1 MELHPASEIILGSH
15 RAKLWMYKC
24 RHQEACLYIINW
36 NHRDGSSGHLCL
48 KAGVA
53 VIPSDL
59 GKPGSEHCIQTVWWW
74 IFVFCLLMSDCPP
87 SLRSSSSPPSSLLY
101 TPFLPSPLP
110 TFLVHRVQRTQLISF
125 QKLNQLCG
133 DETTCFSAVGQML
146 HVIVFRGQNLL
157 SRCCSNFQMNFYNTD
172 VVMFR
177 CLIFLT
183 GLRSTDVIKV
193 EDTCFSS
200 VCLDV

>member
-1 MELHPASEIILGSH
+1 MRACTLLIETTEMAAVAICALKQVLLSYLQTSASQAQNIVS
-15 RAKLWMYKC
+15 KLF
-24 RHQEACLYIINW
+24 
-36 NHRDGSSGHLCL
+36 DGESSYSVCW
-48 KAGVA
+48 
-53 VIPSDL
+53 
-59 GKPGSEHCIQTVWWW
+59 CQTVLPP
-74 IFVFCLLMSDCPP
+74 FAPPLLLLHLFCTHH
-87 SLRSSSSPPSSLLY
+87 SSH
-101 TPFLPSPLP
+101 LPSPHSLF
-110 TFLVHRVQRTQLISF
+110 TEFREHNWLVFKNSTSCVVMKPR
-125 QKLNQLCG
+125 
-133 DETTCFSAVGQML
+133 FSAVGQML

>member
-1 MELHPASEIILGSH
+1 MMELQPASEITLGSH
-15 RAKLWMYKC
+15 RAKLWMYEC
-24 RHQEACLYIINW
+24 RHQDVCLYIINW
-36 NHRDGSSGHLCL
+36 NHRDGSSGHLYL

-59 GKPGSEHCIQTVWWW
+59 GEPGSEHCIQIVWRW
-74 IFVFCLLMSDCPP
+74 IFVFCLLMSNYLP

-101 TPFLPSPLP
+101 TRFLPSP

-157 SRCCSNFQMNFYNTD
+157 SRCCSNVSNEFLQYRCCD
-172 VVMFR
+172 VMFR
-177 CLIFLT
+177 YLFFLT

-193 EDTCFSS
+193 
-200 VCLDV
+200 

>member
-1 MELHPASEIILGSH
+1 MKEVLITVQADDGASTCIWDNTWILDLIGLNSECTSVDT
-15 RAKLWMYKC
+15 RM
-24 RHQEACLYIINW
+24 CLYIINW
-36 NHRDGSSGHLCL
+36 NHRDGSSGHLYL

-59 GKPGSEHCIQTVWWW
+59 GEPGSEHCIQTVWRW
-74 IFVFCLLMSDCPP
+74 IFVFCLLMSNCLP

-101 TPFLPSPLP
+101 TLFLPSP

-133 DETTCFSAVGQML
+133 DETTCFSAVGQIL

-157 SRCCSNFQMNFYNTD
+157 SRCCSNVSN
-172 VVMFR
+172 
-177 CLIFLT
+177 
-183 GLRSTDVIKV
+183 
-193 EDTCFSS
+193 
-200 VCLDV
+200 